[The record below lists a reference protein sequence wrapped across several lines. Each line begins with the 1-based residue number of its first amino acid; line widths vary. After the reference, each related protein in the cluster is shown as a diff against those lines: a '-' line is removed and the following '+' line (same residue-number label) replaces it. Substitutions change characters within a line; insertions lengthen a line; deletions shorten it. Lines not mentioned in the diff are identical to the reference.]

1 MRTAGRFRP
10 FFRVRFQRRSN
21 GAELNIC
28 LPPWVVKR
36 LRETVHEWVLKS
48 MVFERIFIVL
58 IQAKKQSLT
67 KCVRPV
73 NILNYWNSTMKPMT
87 YKGYSARIEYSDEDD
102 CFIGRL
108 AGIRDIITFHG
119 NFVEE
124 VRNAFQEAVDFY
136 LETCRQRNEAPQ
148 KPYSGKISLRISPN
162 IHARMAMQA
171 DAAGKSIN
179 QWVAETLEHA
189 IHA

>member
-1 MRTAGRFRP
+1 
-10 FFRVRFQRRSN
+10 
-21 GAELNIC
+21 
-28 LPPWVVKR
+28 
-36 LRETVHEWVLKS
+36 
-48 MVFERIFIVL
+48 
-58 IQAKKQSLT
+58 
-67 KCVRPV
+67 
-73 NILNYWNSTMKPMT
+73 MKPMT

-124 VRNAFQEAVDFY
+124 VRHAFQEAVDFY

-162 IHARMAMQA
+162 IHARMPLVKALISGLLKHWNMPYTLKTIFLTNQYVGGLGHTIWL
-171 DAAGKSIN
+171 GKSFCCGRSRSS
-179 QWVAETLEHA
+179 WR
-189 IHA
+189 

>member
-67 KCVRPV
+67 KCVRLV
-73 NILNYWNSTMKPMT
+73 NILNYWEFNH
-87 YKGYSARIEYSDEDD
+87 YFFFQAED
-102 CFIGRL
+102 
-108 AGIRDIITFHG
+108 GIRDDLVTRVQTCALPICLAPGQGRMISRRDLNG
-119 NFVEE
+119 VVERMDQTWRSE
-124 VRNAFQEAVDFY
+124 ERRVGKECRSRWSPYHYKKKKTYNAKSQ
-136 LETCRQRNEAPQ
+136 
-148 KPYSGKISLRISPN
+148 YSFRYKNPSPLLN
-162 IHARMAMQA
+162 PR
-171 DAAGKSIN
+171 S
-179 QWVAETLEHA
+179 E
-189 IHA
+189 